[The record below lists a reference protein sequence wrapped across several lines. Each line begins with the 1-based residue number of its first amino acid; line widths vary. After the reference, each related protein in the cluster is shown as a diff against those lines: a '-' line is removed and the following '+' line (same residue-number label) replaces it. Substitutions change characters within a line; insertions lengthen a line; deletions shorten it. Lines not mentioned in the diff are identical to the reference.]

1 MTFSRKILNEVDIN
15 KMFDTM
21 KEDPTIEE
29 LIKDDCGETF
39 TIDIINVL
47 ECHTNSSNKTV
58 YYIDT
63 TRAIRKILKK

>member
-1 MTFSRKILNEVDIN
+1 LDEVDIN

-21 KEDPTIEE
+21 KGDSTIEK
-29 LIKDDCGETF
+29 LIKNDCGEAF

-47 ECHTNSSNKTV
+47 QCYTNSSNKTV

-63 TRAIRKILKK
+63 T